1 MEADVSIDGASQGT
15 GEVVIV
21 DLALQ
26 VGQDA
31 LAITL
36 VVAIE
41 CGDAGLPGRIPKQL
55 LGLLSVQQVTD
66 HHAPLVPVAV
76 GVLDNVVG
84 LHVPSPLL
92 GSW

>member
-1 MEADVSIDGASQGT
+1 MGA
-15 GEVVIV
+15 
-21 DLALQ
+21 
-26 VGQDA
+26 
-31 LAITL
+31 L
-36 VVAIE
+36 VVAVE
-41 CGDAGLPGRIPKQL
+41 CGDAGLPGRALEQL
-55 LGLLSVQQVTD
+55 LSLLSAQQFTD